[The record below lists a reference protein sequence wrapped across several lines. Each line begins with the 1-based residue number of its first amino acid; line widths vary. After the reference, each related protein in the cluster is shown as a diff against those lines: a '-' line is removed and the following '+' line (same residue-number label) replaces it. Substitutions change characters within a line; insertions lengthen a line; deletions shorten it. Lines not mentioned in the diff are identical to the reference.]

1 MGKYLDQY
9 FYTIERQN
17 IIKKS
22 RDDIQKMCGGKTSDL
37 TQALNEAHKSAQNK
51 VYQQQEQQALA
62 RAMIEMK
69 QEIIDEVM
77 NRIAIDFQ
85 NNTSK
90 PLQDLD
96 KSIRS
101 ILK

>member
-9 FYTIERQN
+9 FDTIERQN
-17 IIKKS
+17 IIRKS
-22 RDDIQKMCGGKTSDL
+22 RDDIEKMCGGQTSDL
-37 TQALNEAHKSAQNK
+37 SQVWNKAHKSAQNK

-77 NRIAIDFQ
+77 NRIAIDIQ
-85 NNTSK
+85 NNASK

-96 KSIRS
+96 KSIRN